1 MMDWEAGAALYNL
14 LLDGSMRDL
23 SRLAFI
29 IALVTL
35 SLFAAWLLWTSHLAS
50 V

>member
-1 MMDWEAGAALYNL
+1 MIICEAGAALYNL
-14 LLDGSMRDL
+14 LLDGSIRDL

-35 SLFAAWLLWTSHLAS
+35 LLFAAWLLWASHLAS